1 MTQEQV
7 RHKVNRIK
15 EVIIKRFER
24 IFRLDPSYKGKRRRQ
39 KKFFIFMMLVLPIT
53 HFLVFFVYVN
63 IDTILL
69 AFQRFDYYE
78 GKYIF
83 VGFENF
89 QQAFRDLTQLPQ
101 MRQTIVNSLLFLPIT
116 NFITLPLSILSAY
129 FIFRKVPGRNV
140 FKVLFFLPSII
151 SIVVLTMAFQFM
163 FDPLFGPINQL
174 LASLGINPIGGWFG
188 SKDTAM
194 NMIYVYCIW
203 AGIGFNMV
211 LINGAISRLPSEVI
225 ESARIDGVG
234 MFTEL
239 TRIVIPMIWPTITT
253 LFVIGTTAVF
263 TIFLQVLLLT
273 NGGPSGSTKTIAFL
287 IVEMVQSGDYTT
299 PAAFGV
305 IFTIIGIPIIMLIK
319 WGMEKIGQSVEY

>member
-1 MTQEQV
+1 
-7 RHKVNRIK
+7 
-15 EVIIKRFER
+15 
-24 IFRLDPSYKGKRRRQ
+24 
-39 KKFFIFMMLVLPIT
+39 MMLVLPIT